1 MSASPQTFA
10 ELFAFYNDYVKL
22 LYSDVQTD
30 ATLPVEVLFEINAAF
45 DHVSRFYIY
54 NENEKVVV
62 EKAYSHLKRSCLDI
76 FKLKMKHT
84 TDEYN
89 KMLTLDIGI
98 IDNGEFERNLHHLYH
113 GAKQGAIDARQLE
126 GRPGEDDESAVP
138 SFELWQAV
146 YDKCVTLQN
155 DYFLSPKVD
164 WAKVHSS
171 KVDKKSFVVGVI
183 ASLVAGAVLWSLT
196 GGWLTSL
203 YTGLKSIFN

>member
-1 MSASPQTFA
+1 MSSGPQTLA
-10 ELFAFYNDYVKL
+10 ELFDFYNDYVKL

-30 ATLPVEVLFEINAAF
+30 ASLPAEVLFEINAAF

-54 NENEKVVV
+54 NEEEKVVV

-89 KMLTLDIGI
+89 KMLALDIGI
-98 IDNGEFERNLHHLYH
+98 IDNGEFEKNLHRIYH
-113 GAKQGAIDARQLE
+113 EAKQGARDARRLE
-126 GRPGEDDESAVP
+126 GRPGENYTSAVHA
-138 SFELWQAV
+138 FELWQPV

-155 DYFLSPKVD
+155 EFFLSPKVN

-171 KVDKKSFVVGVI
+171 KVDKKSFVIGVV

-196 GGWLTSL
+196 GGWLTSM
-203 YTGLKSIFN
+203 YTAVKSIFN